1 MNVVFTV
8 AAQRDVEEIDAWW
21 RQHRPDAEDAFRAE
35 LSAAIEAVSIT
46 PAIGRVYRRRPAVRR
61 WMLPTSRHHLYY
73 ALGED
78 VVVIMRVWSA
88 LRRRPPL
95 Q

>member
-21 RQHRPDAEDAFRAE
+21 RAHRADAEDAFRAE
-35 LSAAIEAVSIT
+35 LAEAIEVISVT

-61 WMLPTSRHHLYY
+61 WILPTSRHHVYY
-73 ALGED
+73 TLGED

-88 LRRRPPL
+88 VRRRPRL